1 MIQKIFFP
9 LFCLMA
15 LVFLVTEV
23 QALPTI
29 GGTSGLV
36 RMPTAQGLKY
46 KEFNIGLD
54 YISQQAVSGSSRMLY
69 KANLGTLDGLEI
81 GFVGQGQQEGVFIN
95 LKYYLLSDNTEQ
107 PLMMAL
113 GIDNI
118 SSFNKTD
125 IYMVASKIFKGGFSM
140 HLGFLAPLQGGAT
153 NPSLMLGTEYYFSE
167 SLSLAVDTV
176 GQNSVYDMA
185 AGLRFRT
192 SNNLIFNIHGNHLMA
207 PANAVNPAEFGVG
220 LTFTDFI

>member
-1 MIQKIFFP
+1 MNQKIFFSI
-9 LFCLMA
+9 M
-15 LVFLVTEV
+15 FLVAFVITTAQV

-54 YISQQAVSGSSRMLY
+54 YLSQQAVSGSSRMLY

-81 GFVGQGQQEGVFIN
+81 GFVGQGSQEGVFIN

-125 IYMVASKIFKGGFSM
+125 IYMVASKIFRGGFSM
-140 HLGFLAPLQGGAT
+140 HLGFLAPLQGAAT

-167 SLSLAVDTV
+167 SLSLALDTV
-176 GQNSVYDMA
+176 GQNSVYDLA

-192 SNNLIFNIHGNHLMA
+192 SNNLIFSIHGNHLLA
-207 PANAVNPAEFGVG
+207 PAGATNPSEFGVG

>member
-1 MIQKIFFP
+1 VIQKIYFP
-9 LFCLMA
+9 VLCLA
-15 LVFLVTEV
+15 VLICSISSV

-46 KEFNIGLD
+46 KEFNLGFD
-54 YISQQAVSGSSRMLY
+54 YISQQTVSGSSRMLY

-140 HLGFLAPLQGGAT
+140 HLGFLAPLQGTAT

-167 SLSLAVDTV
+167 SLSLAMDTV
-176 GQNSVYDMA
+176 GQSSIYDLA

-192 SNNLIFNIHGNHLMA
+192 SQNLIFSIHGNHLLA
-207 PANAVNPAEFGVG
+207 PVNAVNPAEFGVG
-220 LTFTDFI
+220 ITFTDFI

>member
-9 LFCLMA
+9 VLGLMA
-15 LVFLVTEV
+15 LVLGASTA
-23 QALPTI
+23 QALPTV

-46 KEFNIGLD
+46 KEFNIGID
-54 YISQQAVSGSSRMLY
+54 YISQQVTSGNSRMLY
-69 KANLGTLDGLEI
+69 KANLGTLDGLEV
-81 GFVGQGQQEGVFIN
+81 GFVGQGNQEGVFIN

-140 HLGFLAPLQGGAT
+140 HLGFLAPLQGAAT

-167 SLSLAVDTV
+167 SLSLAMDTV
-176 GQNSVYDMA
+176 GQNSVYDLA

-192 SNNLIFNIHGNHLMA
+192 SQNLIFSIHGNHLLA
-207 PANAVNPAEFGVG
+207 PVNAVNPAEFGVG